1 MVADMTNLH
10 FLLLWKLLITSISM
24 SKVICIQDFD
34 EPMKPPFGHSI
45 SAEILNSLFKVL
57 IISH

>member
-1 MVADMTNLH
+1 MTNLH